1 MVAHAAGAGGLLACL
16 SESEPLLQVHALKG
30 LLKVVDQH
38 WAEVSSAISRI
49 EAFAEDDGFAERQ
62 LASLLASKARRRGAA
77 GGRLRNLTRSP
88 SQVFYH
94 LGELNDA
101 LTYALG
107 AGALFDV
114 AEESEFVTTLLGAA
128 RAGPPSLPG
137 PAHASAAPRSQGHRP
152 VRGAARQARGV
163 RHRAGRAAGGHRG
176 AHVRPVR
183 FQASD
188 STGCFLRS
196 RGAPQLLR
204 GRAVPAGHRHRA
216 RVAPPG
222 QAGAGGAEQ
231 RRRARAPGVC
241 AARLPDARLVAR
253 LPTHGAPSG
262 VLRRRAGA
270 ARRLRGSAARRCA
283 PG

>member
-16 SESEPLLQVHALKG
+16 TEEEPQLQVHALKG

-62 LASLLASKARRRGAA
+62 LASLLASKARGGVAA
-77 GGRLRNLTRSP
+77 GCRLRNLTGSP

-114 AEESEFVTTLLGAA
+114 TEESEFVTTLLGAP
-128 RAGPPSLPG
+128 RNGPAKSAS

-152 VRGAARQARGV
+152 VR
-163 RHRAGRAAGGHRG
+163 
-176 AHVRPVR
+176 
-183 FQASD
+183 
-188 STGCFLRS
+188 
-196 RGAPQLLR
+196 
-204 GRAVPAGHRHRA
+204 
-216 RVAPPG
+216 
-222 QAGAGGAEQ
+222 
-231 RRRARAPGVC
+231 
-241 AARLPDARLVAR
+241 
-253 LPTHGAPSG
+253 
-262 VLRRRAGA
+262 
-270 ARRLRGSAARRCA
+270 
-283 PG
+283 